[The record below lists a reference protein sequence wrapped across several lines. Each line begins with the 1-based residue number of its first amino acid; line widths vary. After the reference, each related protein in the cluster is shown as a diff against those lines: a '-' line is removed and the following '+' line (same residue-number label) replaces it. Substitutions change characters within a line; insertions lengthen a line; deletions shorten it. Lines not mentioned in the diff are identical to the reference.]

1 MHRKVFEGYFAL
13 DKSLRRPVE
22 LETTTNKLLSAMDE
36 ELLSEQLEESKML
49 MDEAIEH
56 LERELLKV
64 RTGKASPSML
74 NGLMVNYYGAKT
86 PIQQVAS
93 LGVSDSR
100 TLTIKPFDKSA
111 MPDIERAIFEANLG
125 VTPMND
131 GEMVRINIPPLTTE
145 RRQQLAKQVRAEGE
159 TAKISIR
166 NARQDAMKAIKDEVK
181 NGYPEDAG
189 KRKEDE
195 VQSWVNSFNK
205 KVEQTVENK
214 ENDVMTL

>member
-1 MHRKVFEGYFAL
+1 
-13 DKSLRRPVE
+13 
-22 LETTTNKLLSAMDE
+22 MDE
-36 ELLSEQLEESKML
+36 LLGEQLEEAKMM

-56 LERELLKV
+56 LERELMKI
-64 RTGKASPSML
+64 RTGTASPAML
-74 NGLMVNYYGAKT
+74 NGLLVSYYGSKS

-93 LGVSDSR
+93 IGTADSR

-111 MPDIERAIFEANLG
+111 MGDIERAIFEANLG

-131 GEMVRINIPPLTTE
+131 GEMIRINIPPLTTE
-145 RRQQLAKQVRAEGE
+145 RRKQLAKQVKAEGE

-166 NARQDAMKAIKDEVK
+166 NARHDAMKAVKDEVK

-195 VQSWVNSFNK
+195 VQGWVNSYNK
-205 KVEQTVENK
+205 KVDSIVENK
-214 ENDVMTL
+214 EKDVMTL

>member
-1 MHRKVFEGYFAL
+1 
-13 DKSLRRPVE
+13 
-22 LETTTNKLLSAMDE
+22 MDD
-36 ELLSEQLEESKML
+36 ELLSEQLQEAKML
-49 MDEAIEH
+49 MDESIEH

-64 RTGKASPSML
+64 RTGKASPAML
-74 NGLMVNYYGAKT
+74 SGLMVNYYGART
-86 PIQQVAS
+86 PIQQVANIS
-93 LGVSDSR
+93 TADSR
-100 TLTIKPFDKSA
+100 TLTIQAFDKSA

-131 GEMVRINIPPLTTE
+131 GEMIRITIPPLTTE
-145 RRQQLAKQVRAEGE
+145 RRAQLAKQVKAEGE
-159 TAKISIR
+159 KAKISVR

-195 VQSWVNSFNK
+195 VQAWVNGYNK
-205 KVEQTVENK
+205 TIDETVDNK